1 MLLKNIIDPLNSQLK
16 YETEL
21 LDSLLSAMSNGTESW
36 SYEYDNVG
44 NITKITSGTKVIT
57 YQYDEL
63 NQLIRENNGVLGITV
78 LYPVLRRK
86 PRPT

>member
-1 MLLKNIIDPLNSQLK
+1 MKNLWYLTPMCSDHL
-16 YETEL
+16 T
-21 LDSLLSAMSNGTESW
+21 DTDGLLSSMSNGADSW
-36 SYEYDNVG
+36 EYTYDAAG
-44 NITKITSGTKVIT
+44 NITKIVCGEKSIT

>member
-1 MLLKNIIDPLNSQLK
+1 MKNLWYLTPMCDP
-16 YETEL
+16 
-21 LDSLLSAMSNGTESW
+21 
-36 SYEYDNVG
+36 NV
-44 NITKITSGTKVIT
+44 KITSGTKVIT

>member
-1 MLLKNIIDPLNSQLK
+1 MTMWETSQ
-16 YETEL
+16 
-21 LDSLLSAMSNGTESW
+21 D
-36 SYEYDNVG
+36 
-44 NITKITSGTKVIT
+44 TSGTKVIT